1 MTGAPEAVE
10 QQLLRS
16 TIPWE
21 VRIGLWLPTVG
32 WGLFASAILIA
43 AALAFRWLFP
53 DRPGASYPIGLG
65 FATRAALV
73 ASITI
78 GYALASWRWISV
90 ATFRDLQRLGL
101 VDPAIDVEREEWL
114 VHCNPI
120 EVLRRSRLGGLAGIA
135 FFVFLIEIPS
145 ALAGARPGQVWF
157 QLHPMTYML
166 GLGVLFFWIAGRL
179 AYSSLGPLR
188 VRSLDLEFEL
198 DLLDPRPTAIFGRMA
213 LRGSLAWVI
222 GLSLSSLVFLNPEL
236 ELRGSMIVF
245 LPLLLVTLVI
255 AALTLTLPVRGL
267 RRRIAEQK
275 RQELERVRAAI
286 RGDKGAL
293 AESRISDQAAD
304 LGLGDLIAYLGLI
317 EAVHEWPFDSS
328 TVGRLGLYLLIPVG
342 SWLGGALVERFV
354 SLVLD

>member
-1 MTGAPEAVE
+1 M
-10 QQLLRS
+10 
-16 TIPWE
+16 
-21 VRIGLWLPTVG
+21 
-32 WGLFASAILIA
+32 
-43 AALAFRWLFP
+43 
-53 DRPGASYPIGLG
+53 
-65 FATRAALV
+65 
-73 ASITI
+73 
-78 GYALASWRWISV
+78 
-90 ATFRDLQRLGL
+90 
-101 VDPAIDVEREEWL
+101 
-114 VHCNPI
+114 
-120 EVLRRSRLGGLAGIA
+120 
-135 FFVFLIEIPS
+135 
-145 ALAGARPGQVWF
+145 
-157 QLHPMTYML
+157 
-166 GLGVLFFWIAGRL
+166 GVLFFWVAGRL

-188 VRSLDLEFEL
+188 VNYLKLEFEL

-275 RQELERVRAAI
+275 RQEIERVRAAI
-286 RGDKGAL
+286 RGNKGAL

-354 SLVLD
+354 GLVLD